1 MNTNQQRPIPI
12 PYETGEL
19 LHSREHPFCD
29 DLRCPC
35 HEDRESIEQMQAWL
49 TEGLLSVEDADRIYR
64 GQTLA

>member
-1 MNTNQQRPIPI
+1 MNQQRISI
-12 PYETGEL
+12 PYEHEDEL
-19 LHSREHPFCD
+19 IHRREHPFCD